1 MQNFD
6 YLLTD
11 EQLRGPL
18 GELHS
23 KCSQAEKFQF
33 VNPEISVIFGRQA
46 LEWIVKCIYKLEKL
60 DKPDGETHLYELTTT
75 EEFRGFI
82 GDPTTYGNIH
92 YIRKI
97 GNQGAHGHKISQKES
112 YYAFCC
118 LFDLVGA
125 LMFRWG
131 FYTDIPTIDRGLIP
145 TKEEPMTIR
154 PSVKT
159 VSQTKVDAPDPSLK
173 TKSRKKKDATLHVNS
188 SSCILTEE
196 ETRKLFID
204 VMLRE
209 AGWDVLTTKGSI
221 APGKAGIEIPVIGMP
236 IYKPTDT
243 GNGFVDYVLFGKDSM
258 PLAVIEAKRTSK
270 SPEEGKHQ
278 AELYADCLEKQYGY
292 RPAIY
297 YTNGFDT
304 KYIDGMGY
312 PPRPVYSFHSLSDLE
327 YLRQKRGR
335 QDIKDMNPREDIA
348 GRDYQKTAVKS
359 VCEHF
364 NKKRRKALL
373 VMATGTGKTRMSISL
388 VELLTRNNWIKKVL
402 FLADRTSLVGQA
414 YRRFVDYLPSET
426 KEVLSETH
434 SEKTDARI
442 VFSTY
447 QTMINYIDDEE
458 KAFSVGNFDL
468 IIIDEAHRSV
478 FGKYGSIFDYFD
490 ALIVGLTATP
500 RDEIEKSTYELLD
513 LESGVPNS
521 CYSLEE
527 AVADKHLVP
536 YKTLERKSDIMS
548 RGIKYSERTE
558 EEKKELDRLF
568 GILQRQAATDPD
580 AKLPENLRDI
590 PSKAIFKQFYNEDTI
605 SRMLTDLMD
614 NGLRVHSGEEVG
626 KTIIFAP
633 NHDTAEFVVKVFN
646 KLYPEYGSDYCVL
659 IDNRV
664 NQARDLI
671 EKMEAENKRP
681 QIAVTVDMLDTGI
694 DIPCLLNL
702 VFFKPV
708 HSKIKFDQMIGRG
721 TRLCENLFGPDED
734 KEYFLIFDYCNNFE
748 YFERNPEGA
757 QETKTVSLTE
767 RLFTLRLDLAFGLQ
781 AAQYQQDA
789 FCKGLHDELKE
800 ILFKQVGSLSDSRI
814 AVRKIRSRLYE
825 FTKQE
830 RWQYVSE
837 LDATFLSNQVAPLLP
852 RTGKDEMAMRF
863 DVIMLQ
869 IQLGQVF
876 DDKEHAYAMNKC
888 QEKVVFIAESLEK
901 KASIPQV
908 MQKIDIIREV
918 QTSVFWTN
926 VSMSS
931 LERVRQ
937 EMRDLLQYLAGEA
950 PAENFYVDFTDEIEM
965 TEGTY
970 NFKTTSASYKQ
981 RVLKFLSDNLD
992 NPTIKKIQNLEQ
1004 LDGKDISELERIF
1017 WTELGTKDDYDEYLA
1032 GRHFGNIAMF
1042 IRSIVKLDR
1051 DAALERYRTFIGSAS
1066 LTSQQELYLKG
1077 ILDYVCQNGDIEP
1090 AAFQTAP
1097 LNTYQ
1102 WMKVFGTNMIQIRRV
1117 VDDLHNVIIPTS
1129 YNDAEDAGTYLMVA
1143 EE

>member
-11 EQLRGPL
+11 ESLSGALR
-18 GELHS
+18 ELHR
-23 KCSQAEKFQF
+23 KCSQAEYNQ
-33 VNPEISVIFGRQA
+33 VINPEVSVIFCRQA
-46 LEWIVKCIYKLEKL
+46 LEWLVQAIYKLEHL
-60 DKPDGETHLYELTTT
+60 DKPDTDHLYELTTT
-75 EEFRGFI
+75 EEFRNFI
-82 GDPTTYGNIH
+82 ADPTEYGNVH

-97 GNQGAHGHKISQKES
+97 GNQGAHGNRISKKES
-112 YYAFCC
+112 YYAVVN

-125 LMFRWG
+125 LMYRWG
-131 FYTDIPTIDRGLIP
+131 FYNDIPKFDTSLIP
-145 TKEEPMTIR
+145 TEQPAL
-154 PSVKT
+154 T
-159 VSQTKVDAPDPSLK
+159 VVPNVNTALAAKPAKPDDTLTSNTDNKQP
-173 TKSRKKKDATLHVNS
+173 LHVGPS
-188 SSCILTEE
+188 SSTLTEA

-209 AGWDVLTTKGSI
+209 AGWDILTVDGAI
-221 APGKAGIEIPVIGMP
+221 APAKAGVEIPVTGMP
-236 IYKPTDT
+236 KYKPTDT
-243 GNGFVDYVLFGKDSM
+243 GNGFVDYVLFGKDSI

-297 YTNGFDT
+297 YTNGFET

-312 PPRPVYSFHSLSDLE
+312 PQRPVYSFHSLEDLE

-335 QDIKDMNPREDIA
+335 ADITDITPREDIA
-348 GRDYQKTAVKS
+348 GRYYQINAVKS

-364 NKKRRKALL
+364 NKKHRKALL

-388 VELLTRNNWIKKVL
+388 VEILMRNNWIKKVL

-414 YRRFVDYLPSET
+414 YRNFVDLLPSET
-426 KEVLSETH
+426 KEVLSET
-434 SEKTDARI
+434 KDPNMQARLM
-442 VFSTY
+442 FSTY
-447 QTMINYIDDEE
+447 QTMINYIDGE
-458 KAFSVGNFDL
+458 KKSFSVGNFDL

-490 ALIVGLTATP
+490 SLLVGLTATP
-500 RDEIEKSTYELLD
+500 RDEIEKSTYDLLELD
-513 LESGVPNS
+513 SGCPNS
-521 CYSLEE
+521 SYELDE
-527 AVADKHLVP
+527 AVADHYLVP
-536 YKTLERKSDIMS
+536 YETLERKSDIMR
-548 RGIKYSERTE
+548 RGVKYSERTE
-558 EEKKELDRLF
+558 EEKKELDRIF
-568 GILQRQAATDPD
+568 GILQRQAAMNPD
-580 AKLPENLRDI
+580 EEVPTSLKDLPSAK
-590 PSKAIFKQFYNEDTI
+590 IFRQFYNEDTI

-633 NHDTAEFVVKVFN
+633 NHKTAVFVVEVFN

-659 IDNRV
+659 IDNYV
-664 NQARDLI
+664 NHARNLI
-671 EKMEAENKRP
+671 ESMEDMNKRP

-694 DIPCLLNL
+694 DITCLLNL

-721 TRLCENLFGPDED
+721 TRLCPNLFGPGQD
-734 KEYFLIFDYCNNFE
+734 KDHFLIFDYCNNFE

-757 QETKTVSLTE
+757 QETKVISLTE
-767 RLFTLRLDLAFGLQ
+767 RLFSLRLDLAIGLQ
-781 AAQYQQDA
+781 TAQYQEDD

-800 ILFKQVGSLSDSRI
+800 ILFNQVCSLDDARI

-825 FTKQE
+825 YTKKD
-830 RWQYVSE
+830 RWQYISE
-837 LDATFLSNQVAPLLP
+837 LDGAFLSSIVAPLLP
-852 RTGKDEMAMRF
+852 RTTQGEMAMRF

-869 IQLGQVF
+869 IQLGQIF
-876 DDKEHAYAMNKC
+876 EDDEHKYAMAKS
-888 QEKVVFIAESLEK
+888 QEKLVFIASQLEQ

-908 MQKIDIIREV
+908 MAKMAVIKEV
-918 QTSVFWTN
+918 QSSEFWDT

-931 LERVRQ
+931 LERVRI
-937 EMRDLLQYLAGEA
+937 EMRDLLQYLAGET
-950 PAENFYVDFTDEIEM
+950 PTEDFFVDFTDEIEM

-970 NFKTTSASYKQ
+970 NFKTTATSYKQ
-981 RVLKFLSDNLD
+981 KVLKYLTDNYD
-992 NPTIKKIQNLEQ
+992 SPTVQKIIHLEQ
-1004 LDGKDISELERIF
+1004 LTGTDISELERIF
-1017 WTELGTKDDYDEYLA
+1017 WQELGTKEDYDEYVQ
-1032 GRHFGNIAMF
+1032 GHRYGNIAMF

-1051 DAALERYRTFIGSAS
+1051 DEAMNRYRSFISAS
-1066 LTSQQELYLKG
+1066 ELNSQQELYLKG

-1102 WMKVFGTNMIQIRRV
+1102 WMRVFGTNMIQVKKV
-1117 VDDLHNVIIPTS
+1117 VDDLHNVVIPLRK
-1129 YNDAEDAGTYLMVA
+1129 YPEMDEDSGYLMAA
-1143 EE
+1143 ES